1 MFAGSD
7 EQAFGVIEA
16 ARVAGLVVPRD
27 VSVVG
32 FDDLPI
38 ARWAAPPLTT
48 VRQPLAEM
56 GRVATQLL
64 EALIAGRDPDAYH
77 VELATALV
85 VRASTA
91 PPRPPVSGGAGRV
104 ACAGAIVLDGAGRLL
119 LIRRGREPGRGLW
132 SLPGGRCEPGED
144 AAAAAVR
151 ETYEETGLEVTA
163 GRLVGRVERPGPG
176 GITYV
181 IDDLACTVTGG
192 TLRAGDDAD
201 DARWIGAAELAAL
214 PVTEGLLEALTGWGV
229 LPPR

>member
-1 MFAGSD
+1 
-7 EQAFGVIEA
+7 
-16 ARVAGLVVPRD
+16 
-27 VSVVG
+27 
-32 FDDLPI
+32 
-38 ARWAAPPLTT
+38 
-48 VRQPLAEM
+48 
-56 GRVATQLL
+56 
-64 EALIAGRDPDAYH
+64 
-77 VELATALV
+77 
-85 VRASTA
+85 
-91 PPRPPVSGGAGRV
+91 VSGRAGRV

-176 GITYV
+176 GITYL

-201 DARWIGAAELAAL
+201 DARWIGPAELAAL
-214 PVTEGLLEALTGWGV
+214 PVTEGLLEALTRWGV
-229 LPPR
+229 LPLR

>member
-1 MFAGSD
+1 MS
-7 EQAFGVIEA
+7 
-16 ARVAGLVVPRD
+16 
-27 VSVVG
+27 
-32 FDDLPI
+32 
-38 ARWAAPPLTT
+38 
-48 VRQPLAEM
+48 
-56 GRVATQLL
+56 GR
-64 EALIAGRDPDAYH
+64 
-77 VELATALV
+77 
-85 VRASTA
+85 
-91 PPRPPVSGGAGRV
+91 AGRV

-176 GITYV
+176 GITYL

-214 PVTEGLLEALTGWGV
+214 PVTEGLVEALTGWGV
-229 LPPR
+229 LPLR

>member
-1 MFAGSD
+1 MS
-7 EQAFGVIEA
+7 
-16 ARVAGLVVPRD
+16 
-27 VSVVG
+27 
-32 FDDLPI
+32 
-38 ARWAAPPLTT
+38 
-48 VRQPLAEM
+48 
-56 GRVATQLL
+56 GR
-64 EALIAGRDPDAYH
+64 
-77 VELATALV
+77 
-85 VRASTA
+85 
-91 PPRPPVSGGAGRV
+91 AGRV

-176 GITYV
+176 GITYL

-201 DARWIGAAELAAL
+201 DARWIGPAELAAL
-214 PVTEGLLEALTGWGV
+214 PVTEGLLEALTRWGV
-229 LPPR
+229 LPLR

>member
-1 MFAGSD
+1 MS
-7 EQAFGVIEA
+7 
-16 ARVAGLVVPRD
+16 
-27 VSVVG
+27 
-32 FDDLPI
+32 
-38 ARWAAPPLTT
+38 
-48 VRQPLAEM
+48 
-56 GRVATQLL
+56 GRAV
-64 EALIAGRDPDAYH
+64 
-77 VELATALV
+77 
-85 VRASTA
+85 
-91 PPRPPVSGGAGRV
+91 RV

-176 GITYV
+176 GITYL

-201 DARWIGAAELAAL
+201 DARWVGAAELAAL
-214 PVTEGLLEALTGWGV
+214 PVTEGLLDALTRWGV
-229 LPPR
+229 LPLR